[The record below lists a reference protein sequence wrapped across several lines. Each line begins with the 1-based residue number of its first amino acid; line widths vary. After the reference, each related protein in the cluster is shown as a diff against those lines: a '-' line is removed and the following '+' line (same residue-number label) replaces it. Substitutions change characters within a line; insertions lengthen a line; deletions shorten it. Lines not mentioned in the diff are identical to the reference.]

1 MDREEVLEIVR
12 EAREKGAPAN
22 LREADLRGANLR
34 RAYLRR
40 ANLRGAN
47 LRGAYLQGADLTG
60 ANLDFSAWP
69 LWCGSLNVTV
79 SLDFVRQ
86 LSYHV
91 MGLIVPDADM
101 SDEERAELARVR
113 EVLAPFANQW
123 TGIGRHMLEKY

>member
-22 LREADLRGANLR
+22 LREADLR
-34 RAYLRR
+34 
-40 ANLRGAN
+40 
-47 LRGAYLQGADLTG
+47 G

-101 SDEERAELARVR
+101 SDEERAELTRVR

-123 TGIGRHMLEKY
+123 TGIDRHELEKYQEG

>member
-22 LREADLRGANLR
+22 LRG
-34 RAYLRR
+34 

-47 LRGAYLQGADLTG
+47 LRE

-123 TGIGRHMLEKY
+123 TGIDRHTLKKYQEG

>member
-1 MDREEVLEIVR
+1 MDREEVLKILR
-12 EAREKGAPAN
+12 EAREKGAPAD
-22 LREADLRGANLR
+22 LQEADLQEADLQEADLQEANLR
-34 RAYLRR
+34 L
-40 ANLRGAN
+40 
-47 LRGAYLQGADLTG
+47 ADLRWADLRE